1 MEFRLNKVDT
11 DLRDKLQEEIKVD
24 KIHENNNID
33 IKKNI
38 KEDENK
44 ERNNRNNKKLKNLKK
59 RRYITIDGIKIENKT
74 LSIEAEKLEPDFE
87 LQNKGRIVDTKK

>member
-11 DLRDKLQEEIKVD
+11 DLRDKLHEEIKVD

-33 IKKNI
+33 IKKDI

-44 ERNNRNNKKLKNLKK
+44 EKNNKKLKKLKK

-74 LSIEAEKLEPDFE
+74 LSIEAEKLEPNFE